1 MLREVTTFCCV
12 QCRLLQPPATACA
25 ACGASMV
32 APVELVRE
40 LLHYRDMKMVSG
52 RDWGL
57 ITALLAG
64 SSIALPILAPV
75 AVSSIVAL
83 VIAKLAR
90 SRTLA
95 IAGIELAP
103 PPAVKDARTLYGIAR
118 KFRATVSSFVDASP
132 LLVEHVTI
140 TTRQGRQRRGPSVLL
155 RRIEHAPFLLDLIEG
170 GTVLVDGAVHVRAS
184 LNAHHLWVKRGDAL
198 LAKLGVPPDLAIAGP
213 VEINSVAEDGPVIA
227 VTGVVEEEV
236 VPELAFHRD
245 GGQTR
250 VMRGRAGAPIIVED
264 RRLIGVMPVR

>member
-1 MLREVTTFCCV
+1 VTTFCCV
-12 QCRLLQPPATACA
+12 QCRLLQPPATACGS
-25 ACGASMV
+25 CGASMV

-64 SSIALPILAPV
+64 SSIALPLLAPV
-75 AVSSIVAL
+75 ALTSIVAL
-83 VIAKLAR
+83 VIAKLAKA
-90 SRTLA
+90 RTSA

-103 PPAVKDARTLYGIAR
+103 PPAVKDARTLFGIAR

-140 TTRQGRQRRGPSVLL
+140 RQRRSPSVLL
-155 RRIEHAPFLLDLIEG
+155 RRIEHAPFLLDLIDG

-198 LAKLGVPPDLAIAGP
+198 LAKLGVPADLAIAGP
-213 VEINSVAEDGPVIA
+213 VEINSVAEDGPVLA
-227 VTGVVEEEV
+227 VTGVVEDEA